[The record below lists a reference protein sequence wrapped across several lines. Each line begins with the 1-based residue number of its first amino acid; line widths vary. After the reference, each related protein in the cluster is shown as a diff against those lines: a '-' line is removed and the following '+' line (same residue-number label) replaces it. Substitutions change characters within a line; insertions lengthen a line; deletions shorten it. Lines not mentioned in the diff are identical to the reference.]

1 MSAQILERDGRPAF
15 AVLPIEEYEELVRE
29 AEDSRDA
36 ATLSAF
42 AERLSDGREEV
53 FPAEVAEAILD
64 GANPLR
70 VMRTHRGLTLAQ
82 VAAACGVTP
91 AHVSQL
97 EHGKRALTV
106 DMLKRLA
113 QALHLDPALL
123 L

>member
-1 MSAQILERDGRPAF
+1 MDARDSAALTAF
-15 AVLPIEEYEELVRE
+15 AARL
-29 AEDSRDA
+29 A
-36 ATLSAF
+36 A
-42 AERLSDGREEV
+42 GQEEV

-70 VMRTHRGLTLAQ
+70 VLRTHRDLTLAQ
-82 VAAACGVTP
+82 VAAACGVTN

-97 EHGKRALTV
+97 ERGRRALTV

-113 QALHLDPALL
+113 KALDVDPALL